1 MRGGGGGA
9 HLLAVLADVVL
20 GMPGHD
26 RQELQQAVE
35 YVAVAG
41 R

>member
-35 YVAVAG
+35 CVAVAG